1 MSDATTGATPEPRTD
16 PPPKAD
22 PENLTLRPRPQ
33 PVTRLNRRVL
43 VGLAALG
50 GLLIFGAMMV
60 ALDPP
65 SFRSGEQ
72 GRELYNVERK
82 PTAEQLDALPRSYA
96 EIPPR
101 LGPPLPGDLGPGLLE
116 AERNLGL
123 SNVPPAEPP
132 LGFRPDPLEDALR
145 AERLR
150 LERQRQ
156 QARESDVFF
165 QVTARPGAATTRDPG
180 GSFPA
185 TPREGAPGAGIGDL
199 AQAQAQE
206 IDLQGD
212 QGLQR
217 QKEDFLARL
226 PDGEIYGRHALQ
238 TPASPYQVM
247 AGTVIAATLLTG
259 IDSDLPGQVIA
270 QVTENVYDTVS
281 GRYLLIPQGTRLI
294 GTYDSLIAFGQER
307 ALVVWR
313 RLIMPDGASIVLD
326 NLPATDPAGYAGLED
341 EVDFHSWSLLK
352 GIALAT
358 LLGVGTELA
367 FDDEESDLVRALRES
382 VQDNANQAGQG
393 IVQRY
398 LDRQPTI
405 TVRPGWPL
413 RVIVSKDLILR
424 PYRA

>member
-1 MSDATTGATPEPRTD
+1 MNDTTPEPRSG

-43 VGLAALG
+43 IGLAALG
-50 GLLIFGAMMV
+50 GLLVFGAMIV

-65 SFRSGEQ
+65 SIRSGGQ

-82 PTAEQLDALPRSYA
+82 PTAEQLEALPRSYA
-96 EIPPR
+96 DIPPR
-101 LGPPLPGDLGPGLLE
+101 LGPPLPGDLGPGILE
-116 AERNLGL
+116 TERNLGL
-123 SNVPPAEPP
+123 ADTPPVEAVP
-132 LGFRPDPLEDALR
+132 GFRPDPLEDALR

-156 QARESDVFF
+156 QARESGVFF
-165 QVTARPGAATTRDPG
+165 QVSGRPGAATVGDGSPG
-180 GSFPA
+180 AFAGVA
-185 TPREGAPGAGIGDL
+185 EGRAGIGDL
-199 AQAQAQE
+199 TQVEPPE
-206 IDLQGD
+206 IDLQSD

-226 PDGEIYGRHALQ
+226 PDGEIYGRHVLQ

-247 AGTVIAATLLTG
+247 AGTVIAASLLTG
-259 IDSDLPGQVIA
+259 ISSDLPGQVIA
-270 QVTENVYDTVS
+270 QVTENVYDTVT

-294 GTYDSLIAFGQER
+294 GAYDSLVAFGQER

-313 RLIMPDGASIVLD
+313 RLILPDGSSIVLD

-341 EVDFHSWSLLK
+341 EVDFHTWSLMK

-358 LLGVGTELA
+358 VLGVGTELA
-367 FDDEESDLVRALRES
+367 FDDQESDLVRALRES
-382 VQDNANQAGQG
+382 VQDNASQAGQS

-398 LDRQPTI
+398 LNLQPAI

-413 RVIVSKDLILR
+413 RVIVNKDLILR
-424 PYRA
+424 PYQV

>member
-1 MSDATTGATPEPRTD
+1 MSDVPQ
-16 PPPKAD
+16 PPGSGRPKAD
-22 PENLTLRPRPQ
+22 PEDLTLRPRPR

-43 VGLAALG
+43 IGLAALG
-50 GLLIFGAMMV
+50 GLLVFGAMMV

-65 SFRSGEQ
+65 SFRSGGE

-82 PTAEQLDALPRSYA
+82 PTAEQLEALPRNYA
-96 EIPPR
+96 EMPPR
-101 LGPPLPGDLGPGLLE
+101 LGPPLPGDLGPGILE
-116 AERNLGL
+116 TERNLGL
-123 SNVPPAEPP
+123 ADTPPADA
-132 LGFRPDPLEDALR
+132 LTGFRPDPLEDALR

-165 QVTARPGAATTRDPG
+165 QISARPGGEAVGSGNLDLFAG
-180 GSFPA
+180 GP
-185 TPREGAPGAGIGDL
+185 EGGAGAGSLTQIQRSD
-199 AQAQAQE
+199 

-217 QKEDFLARL
+217 QKEDFVARL
-226 PDGEIYGRHALQ
+226 PDSEIYSRHQLE

-247 AGTVIAATLLTG
+247 AGTVIAASLLTG
-259 IDSDLPGQVIA
+259 INSDLPGQAIA

-294 GTYDSLIAFGQER
+294 GVYDSLIAFGQER

-313 RLIMPDGASIVLD
+313 RLILPDGSSIFLD
-326 NLPATDPAGYAGLED
+326 NQPATDTAGYAGLED
-341 EVDFHSWSLLK
+341 EVDFHTWSLVK

-358 LLGVGTELA
+358 LLGVGAELA
-367 FDDEESDLVRALRES
+367 FDEQESDLVRALRES
-382 VQDNANQAGQG
+382 VQDNASQAGQS

-398 LDRQPTI
+398 LNLQPTI
-405 TVRPGWPL
+405 TVRPGWLL
-413 RVIVSKDLILR
+413 RVIVNKDLVLR
-424 PYRA
+424 PHRS

>member
-1 MSDATTGATPEPRTD
+1 MSDTTPEPRSG

-43 VGLAALG
+43 IGLAALG
-50 GLLIFGAMMV
+50 GLLVFGAMMV

-65 SFRSGEQ
+65 SFRSGGQ

-82 PTAEQLDALPRSYA
+82 PTAEQLEALPRSYA
-96 EIPPR
+96 DIPPR
-101 LGPPLPGDLGPGLLE
+101 LGPPLPCDLGPGILE
-116 AERNLGL
+116 TERNLGL
-123 SNVPPAEPP
+123 ADTPPVEAVP
-132 LGFRPDPLEDALR
+132 GFRPDPLEDALR

-156 QARESDVFF
+156 QARESGVFF
-165 QVTARPGAATTRDPG
+165 QVSTRPGAATVGDGSPG
-180 GSFPA
+180 AFAGVA
-185 TPREGAPGAGIGDL
+185 EGRAGIGDL
-199 AQAQAQE
+199 TQVEPPE
-206 IDLQGD
+206 IDLQSD

-217 QKEDFLARL
+217 QKEGFLARL

-238 TPASPYQVM
+238 APASPYQVM
-247 AGTVIAATLLTG
+247 AGTVIAASLLTG
-259 IDSDLPGQVIA
+259 ISSDLPGQVIA
-270 QVTENVYDTVS
+270 QVTENVYDTVT

-294 GTYDSLIAFGQER
+294 GAYDSLVAFGQER
-307 ALVVWR
+307 ALVVWQ
-313 RLIMPDGASIVLD
+313 RLILPDGSSIVLD

-341 EVDFHSWSLLK
+341 EVDFHTWSLMK

-367 FDDEESDLVRALRES
+367 FDDQESDLVRALRES
-382 VQDNANQAGQG
+382 VQANTSQAGQS

-398 LDRQPTI
+398 LNLQPAI

-413 RVIVSKDLILR
+413 RVIVNKDLILR
-424 PYRA
+424 PYQV

>member
-1 MSDATTGATPEPRTD
+1 MNDTPPEPRSG

-43 VGLAALG
+43 IGLAALG
-50 GLLIFGAMMV
+50 GLLVFGAMIV

-65 SFRSGEQ
+65 SFRSGGQ

-82 PTAEQLDALPRSYA
+82 PTAEQLEALPRSYA
-96 EIPPR
+96 DIPPR
-101 LGPPLPGDLGPGLLE
+101 LGPPLPGDLGPGILE
-116 AERNLGL
+116 TERNLGL
-123 SNVPPAEPP
+123 ADTPAVEAVP
-132 LGFRPDPLEDALR
+132 GFRPDPLEDALR

-156 QARESDVFF
+156 QARESGVFF
-165 QVTARPGAATTRDPG
+165 QVSARPGAATVGDGSPG
-180 GSFPA
+180 AFAGVAES
-185 TPREGAPGAGIGDL
+185 RAGIGDRT
-199 AQAQAQE
+199 QVQPPE
-206 IDLQGD
+206 IDLQSD

-217 QKEDFLARL
+217 QKENFLARL

-247 AGTVIAATLLTG
+247 AGTVIAASLLTG
-259 IDSDLPGQVIA
+259 ISSDLPGQVIA
-270 QVTENVYDTVS
+270 QVTENVYDTVT

-294 GTYDSLIAFGQER
+294 GAYDSLVAFGQQR

-313 RLIMPDGASIVLD
+313 RLILPDGSSIVLD

-341 EVDFHSWSLLK
+341 EVDFHTWSLVK

-367 FDDEESDLVRALRES
+367 FDDQESDLVRALRES
-382 VQDNANQAGQG
+382 VQDNASQAGQS

-398 LDRQPTI
+398 LNLQPAI

-413 RVIVSKDLILR
+413 RVIVNKDLILR
-424 PYRA
+424 PYQV